1 MTNLTSKSSLLSLHL
16 SFGDVKEL
24 ASSILFSSRT
34 RLTVR
39 SEKPRERPQ
48 TCNNLHSNDA
58 ILPLLTSPTPELE
71 STINIITVHFVEI

>member
-1 MTNLTSKSSLLSLHL
+1 MTNLTSESSLLSLHL
-16 SFGDVKEL
+16 SFGNVKEL

-34 RLTVR
+34 QLTVR

-48 TCNNLHSNDA
+48 THSNDA